1 MAEFVHW
8 LLIKAKQ
15 MQLIG
20 SAPQM
25 IGVSKL
31 WRYPMEDQSFF
42 GRGGRGLEGQDPP
55 SDDSRSMMMT
65 SRPFETNS
73 LVMAAGNEIENNL
86 EKTLDYVKF
95 GHGWNISE

>member
-1 MAEFVHW
+1 
-8 LLIKAKQ
+8 
-15 MQLIG
+15 MQLMG

-42 GRGGRGLEGQDPP
+42 GSGGRGLEMQEPPP

-73 LVMAAGNEIENNL
+73 LVMAPGNKIENNL
-86 EKTLDYVKF
+86 EK
-95 GHGWNISE
+95 N